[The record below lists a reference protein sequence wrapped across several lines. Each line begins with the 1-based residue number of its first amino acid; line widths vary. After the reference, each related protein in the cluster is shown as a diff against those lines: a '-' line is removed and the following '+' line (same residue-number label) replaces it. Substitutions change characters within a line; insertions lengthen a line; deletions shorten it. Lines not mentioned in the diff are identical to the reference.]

1 MYDFSFGAEGSSNDD
16 DGAVN
21 VVGDTIQKEKRKKK
35 KYKRLILFRKKEK
48 ERKRQNDAL

>member
-35 KYKRLILFRKKEK
+35 KVQKVDIIQEEGKGKKEAK
-48 ERKRQNDAL
+48 